1 LIKIKKNDK
10 ITQKIQ
16 KKVINLNSNE
26 NKLMANAFLRLLL
39 ELIKNYLSN
48 PSQASNINETFQ
60 LNPLKQPIHF
70 FFFAASKQHKSNR
83 V

>member
-1 LIKIKKNDK
+1 
-10 ITQKIQ
+10 
-16 KKVINLNSNE
+16 
-26 NKLMANAFLRLLL
+26 MANAFLRLLL